1 MDNSV
6 ALLSSVIYDD
16 KVVKCGY
23 TYYFG
28 NPEILLSKPF
38 TDMFLNRHWKA
49 WVNIM
54 LSVLLMIKLP
64 LFKTLLIQLG
74 LLSCF
79 LLLRVIAWV
88 ATHQIYT
95 ELFIYILQ
103 HHWNAKFRKLVEMP
117 VIHMLKCTIK

>member
-64 LFKTLLIQLG
+64 LFKTFFYPTQAYSMG
-74 LLSCF
+74 SNS
-79 LLLRVIAWV
+79 
-88 ATHQIYT
+88 Q
-95 ELFIYILQ
+95 
-103 HHWNAKFRKLVEMP
+103 N
-117 VIHMLKCTIK
+117 IHRIIHLHPPASLEC